1 MVVKM
6 FAKVIPKED
15 FTEEELIKIVPTG
28 LHYVITEKY
37 YIIGTCLGMITEEVF
52 STEDISVPFNPHYD
66 RLCNIEWDSKLTKYE
81 HGRAY
86 IQGPSLTFLE

>member
-6 FAKVIPKED
+6 FGKVIPKED
-15 FTEEELIKIVPTG
+15 FTEEELIKIVPNG

-37 YIIGTCLGMITEEVF
+37 YIIGICEGMITEEVF
-52 STEDISVPFNPHYD
+52 STEDISISFHNYGKL
-66 RLCNIEWDSKLTKYE
+66 RISIWDSRLDKYE
-81 HGRAY
+81 FRRAY